1 MEERNCDWCGRPL
14 DQDGKLCKAC
24 VEILFA
30 FAQVGNKHAE
40 QIAKDAAAGCEL
52 AKRVQGEA
60 FMMLQKIILRVD
72 AEVVDEQTDRTDA
85 FLAAYKAW
93 LSKEVQA

>member
-24 VEILFA
+24 VEVLFA
-30 FAQVGNKHAE
+30 FTQVGIKYAE
-40 QIAKDAAAGCEL
+40 QIAKDAAAGCEM

-60 FMMLQKIILRVD
+60 FMML
-72 AEVVDEQTDRTDA
+72 QTDRTDA

-93 LSKEVQA
+93 LSKEVTS

>member
-24 VEILFA
+24 VEVLFA

-60 FMMLQKIILRVD
+60 FMMLQ
-72 AEVVDEQTDRTDA
+72 TDRTDA